1 MAKTIA
7 RKPKSRLARPGVLD
21 RVRRICLSPPE
32 TSEKRAWGAPTF
44 RVRGKMFAMYVDNH
58 HDDGRVALWCN
69 ATVPDQAL
77 LVATQPDRCFIP
89 PYVGP
94 RGWVGVRV
102 DGRPNWRLIS
112 DVVEA
117 AYRLTAPKPRKRN
130 RQDDAPRPG
139 RRILGDP

>member
-1 MAKTIA
+1 MAKTIT
-7 RKPKSRLARPGVLD
+7 RKAKTRLARGGVLD
-21 RVRRICLSPPE
+21 RVRRICLSLPE
-32 TSEKRAWGAPTF
+32 TSERRAWGKPTF

-77 LVATQPDRCFIP
+77 LVATQPDRCFVP

-102 DGRPNWRLIS
+102 DGRPHWGLIR

-117 AYRLTAPKPRKRN
+117 AYGLTAPNRAKRTT
-130 RQDDAPRPG
+130 G
-139 RRILGDP
+139 RASRGE